1 MTSGSNGGS
10 GNSGPGRASGS
21 NGGSNGGSGLTNG
34 IDFKVHF
41 PEQSQDKVQW
51 RCNLATYFLGTY
63 NNTLYLTKEIIYTF
77 AKLCI
82 HEH

>member
-34 IDFKVHF
+34 IDFKLHF
-41 PEQSQDKVQW
+41 PEPPQDKEKW
-51 RCNLATYFLGTY
+51 RCNLANYFLGIY
-63 NNTLYLTKEIIYTF
+63 NNTLILTKEIIYTF
-77 AKLCI
+77 AKVCI